1 MNRSRAGRLAEWLNR
16 GISTASGLLGSVGS
30 GVGSAA
36 EGLAG
41 SGWGSARD
49 ASFQR
54 AIKAAEGHFNRCAR
68 CACYVC
74 GRCWHPEQG
83 LCFSC
88 APDTEG
94 EAMAAQQRGL
104 NDLAMQQ
111 AYDEGQRRGQEYDA
125 RTARQL
131 VCPQCRTETHGGRF
145 CPGCGFELAQQ
156 RPCAGCRVPMRRTP
170 HPGSVRSRR
179 RSNGPRRGLRTRR
192 RVSQAHGDEPRV
204 RGGAQWRHTPPIV
217 QRSASTG
224 RS

>member
-1 MNRSRAGRLAEWLNR
+1 MCERYGTAAGFQFEFYCSRCHDTWRCPFEPYRGGRLAEWLNR

-88 APDTEG
+88 APDTAG

-131 VCPQCRTETHGGRF
+131 VCPQCRTEAHGGRF

-156 RPCAGCRVPMRRTP
+156 RPCAGCRAPMP
-170 HPGSVRSRR
+170 DGAAFCPGCGHR
-179 RSNGPRRGLRTRR
+179 
-192 RVSQAHGDEPRV
+192 Q
-204 RGGAQWRHTPPIV
+204 
-217 QRSASTG
+217 
-224 RS
+224 

>member
-1 MNRSRAGRLAEWLNR
+1 MSTEISFANNYRDMCERYGTAAGFQFEFYCSRCHDTWRCPFEPYRGGRLAEWLNR

-88 APDTEG
+88 APRYGGRGNGGAATGGSTTWRCSRRTTRASG
-94 EAMAAQQRGL
+94 EARNTTRGRPGSWC
-104 NDLAMQQ
+104 ARS
-111 AYDEGQRRGQEYDA
+111 AVRR
-125 RTARQL
+125 RT
-131 VCPQCRTETHGGRF
+131 GGRF

-156 RPCAGCRVPMRRTP
+156 RPCAGCRAPMP
-170 HPGSVRSRR
+170 DGAAFCPGCGHR
-179 RSNGPRRGLRTRR
+179 
-192 RVSQAHGDEPRV
+192 Q
-204 RGGAQWRHTPPIV
+204 
-217 QRSASTG
+217 
-224 RS
+224 

>member
-1 MNRSRAGRLAEWLNR
+1 MSTEISFANNYRDMCERYGTAAGFQFEFYCSRCHDTWRCPFEPYRGGRLAEWLNR

-88 APDTEG
+88 APDTAG

-131 VCPQCRTETHGGRF
+131 VCPQCRTEAHGGRF

-156 RPCAGCRVPMRRTP
+156 RPCAGCRAPMP
-170 HPGSVRSRR
+170 DGAAFCPGCGHR
-179 RSNGPRRGLRTRR
+179 
-192 RVSQAHGDEPRV
+192 Q
-204 RGGAQWRHTPPIV
+204 
-217 QRSASTG
+217 
-224 RS
+224 